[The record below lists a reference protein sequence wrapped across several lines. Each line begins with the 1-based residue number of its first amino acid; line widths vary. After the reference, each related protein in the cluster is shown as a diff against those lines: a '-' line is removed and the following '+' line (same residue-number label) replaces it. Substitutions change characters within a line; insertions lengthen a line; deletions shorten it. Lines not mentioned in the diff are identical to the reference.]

1 MQPSFHHATVQRLL
15 GVTELTVLRDVEGR
29 SMPAKVYP
37 ASDGV
42 EEWVVEPPAADAST
56 VDEPRMF
63 TGRGAL
69 LRALEHAH
77 RAHGSAL
84 YLSR

>member
-1 MQPSFHHATVQRLL
+1 MRPSFRHVAVQRLL

-37 ASDGV
+37 AFDGA
-42 EEWVVEPPAADAST
+42 EDWVVEPPAADAST
-56 VDEPRMF
+56 VGEPRMF

-77 RAHGSAL
+77 CAYGSAL